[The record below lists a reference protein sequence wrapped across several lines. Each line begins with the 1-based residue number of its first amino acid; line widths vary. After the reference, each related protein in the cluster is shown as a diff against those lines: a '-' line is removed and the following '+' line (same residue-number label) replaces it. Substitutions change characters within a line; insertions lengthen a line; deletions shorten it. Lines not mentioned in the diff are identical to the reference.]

1 MLPAPFSLAGRVAL
15 VTGAGAP
22 EGIGFATAQLLGALG
37 ADVAVAATTD
47 RALERARELQDAGT
61 RALGVVADV
70 TDEHQVRA
78 AVAEVADVLGT
89 PTVLVNN
96 AGMTSVTAPAL
107 SASGGGSESG
117 ALAELGY
124 DRWRASLMRNLDTA
138 FLVTREVLPAMR
150 RLGWGRVVMVASVTG
165 PVMAMRGEAAYAAA
179 KAGMV
184 GLARSVG
191 LDYAVDGVTANAV
204 APGWIATGSQTTD
217 EAVQGTNTPVGR
229 SATPDEVAAAIAFL
243 CTPGASFVTG
253 QCLVVDGG
261 NSIAEERTTTDTR
274 DQMS

>member
-15 VTGAGAP
+15 VTGAGAAD
-22 EGIGFATAQLLGALG
+22 GIGFATAQLLGALG

-61 RALGVVADV
+61 RALGVVADL

-78 AVAEVADVLGT
+78 AVAEVTDVLGP

-96 AGMTSVTAPAL
+96 AGMTSVTAPAVGV
-107 SASGGGSESG
+107 ADAGASESG
-117 ALAELGY
+117 AVADLGY

-191 LDYAVDGVTANAV
+191 LDYAGDGVTANVV

-261 NSIAEERTTTDTR
+261 NSIAEERSTR
-274 DQMS
+274 A